1 MINYK
6 LSDLKHDLPSGLV
19 VFFIALPL
27 CLGLSLASN
36 APLFS
41 GIIAGIVGGIV
52 VSLISKSQLSVS
64 GPAAGLAIIV
74 AGAVRDLGSFEAFT
88 VAIVLAGVLQI
99 LFGVI
104 RAGII
109 AYFFPS
115 SVIKGMLAAIGLIL
129 IIKQIPYALGYHSKI
144 FGVDEF
150 MDSGENGKFSM
161 ITNALEH
168 INPYVLLITL
178 ISLGVYIFWDL
189 VLKSKYSWFPSAL
202 VAMLTGTLFYAILEL
217 YFNIQ
222 LPDSELVSIPD
233 TNLFKGFKFPD
244 FSLLFNGKII
254 YLAFTLA
261 LLASIE
267 SLITLEAIEKI
278 DPHKRQP
285 HVNHELL
292 AQGAGNIVSGLLG
305 GLPLTALIVRSK
317 ANADSGAKTKVSAI
331 IHGIFMILAVFLI
344 PQYMHHVPLGVL
356 AAVLI
361 GVGFKLTRPAI
372 FKEEFSLGWASFIP
386 FAITI
391 IATLATNLL
400 VGILIGSIVGVISV
414 VRTNFH
420 SAISVEGDGEGDTVY
435 VRLNKDVSFLNKPQL
450 ITKLNNIPKDKNVVI
465 DGSKASFIDNDIAE
479 VIEDFKTA
487 SDHIQRKTEL
497 IKTQYKL
504 DSDENA
510 FHALLDRNKEWVKQR
525 TDLDPDYFKRMAKG
539 QAPKFLWIGCSDSR
553 VATDEI
559 TQTDPGEIFVHRNI
573 ANLVIKTDFNLMSV
587 LQYAVSVL
595 KVKHVI
601 VCGHYECGGVKAA
614 MGNQKLGLIDNWLS
628 NIKDTY
634 EKYQEELGA
643 IEDEKAKF
651 NRMVE
656 LVVMEQVYNLSKMSV
671 IQEEWKNGKFPII
684 HGWVYDIANGSLKD
698 LDINIEA
705 TSAIPEIYKFKI

>member
-1 MINYK
+1 MVNYK

-74 AGAVRDLGSFEAFT
+74 AGAVKDLGSFEAFT
-88 VAIVLAGVLQI
+88 VAIILAGILQI

-150 MDSGENGKFSM
+150 MDSGDNGKFSM

-168 INPYVLLITL
+168 VNPHVLLVTL
-178 ISLGVYIFWDL
+178 VSLGVYIFWDI
-189 VLKSKYSWFPSAL
+189 VLKRKYSWFPSAL

-222 LPDSELVSIPD
+222 LPESELVSIPD
-233 TNLFKGFKFPD
+233 TNLFHGFKLPD

-261 LLASIE
+261 LVASVE
-267 SLITLEAIEKI
+267 SLVTLEAIEKI

-331 IHGIFMILAVFLI
+331 IHGIFLILAVLLI
-344 PQYMHHVPLGVL
+344 PQFMHHVPLGVL

-361 GVGFKLTRPAI
+361 GVGFKLVRPAI
-372 FKEEFSLGWASFIP
+372 FKEEFSLGWATFIP

-400 VGILIGSIVGVISV
+400 IGILIGSIAGVISV

-420 SAISVEGDGEGDTVY
+420 SAISVEGDGTGDTVY

-450 ITKLNNIPKDKNVVI
+450 ITKLNNIPKSKNVII

-487 SDHIQRKTEL
+487 SDHLQRKTEL

-525 TDLDPDYFKRMAKG
+525 TDLDPEYFRRMAKG

-559 TQTDPGEIFVHRNI
+559 TQTDPGDIFVHRNI

-628 NIKDTY
+628 NIKDIY
-634 EKYQEELGA
+634 DKYQEELDA

-656 LVVMEQVYNLSKMSV
+656 LVVLEQVYNLSKMSV

-698 LDINIEA
+698 LDVNIQA
-705 TSAIPEIYKFKI
+705 TSSIPEIYKFKI